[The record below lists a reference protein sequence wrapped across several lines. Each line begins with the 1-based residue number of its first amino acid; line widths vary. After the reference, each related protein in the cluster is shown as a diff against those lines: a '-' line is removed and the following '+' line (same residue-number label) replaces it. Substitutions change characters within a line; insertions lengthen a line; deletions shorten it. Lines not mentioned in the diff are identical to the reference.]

1 MLADLASRASDL
13 ATPSRS
19 RCGAIRPACCASRA
33 GDGADA
39 ARRHRNRCRETHL
52 TAFLR
57 ALAIAALVGTAPLT
71 AFGATARSGIDPVV
85 RLGSGFTSE
94 TVRVNRTT
102 LHYVR
107 GGRGPA
113 VILPHGFPQDWSA
126 WHRVMPRLARTFTVI
141 APDMRGVGRSSG
153 AGHDI
158 ANLAQDI
165 RDLIVALKLER
176 AYLVGH
182 DNGGM
187 VAYAVARL
195 YPDVMRGLMVVNS
208 PIPGIAP
215 WDRIKADAKLWHF
228 GFHQTPGLPEKLI
241 AGRAFIYLRDFFD
254 RLALNRRAVTDRDV
268 AHYVRA
274 YGRPEQLRAGL
285 AFYREAYPSAERR
298 NAADRD
304 APALPI
310 TLVGGDHA
318 MGMLNPAV
326 AAALPEHG
334 WNTINVELIRDS
346 GHWIADE
353 QPDAVA
359 ELIERYA
366 GR

>member
-1 MLADLASRASDL
+1 MTRA
-13 ATPSRS
+13 
-19 RCGAIRPACCASRA
+19 
-33 GDGADA
+33 
-39 ARRHRNRCRETHL
+39 
-52 TAFLR
+52 AFLR
-57 ALAIAALVGTAPLT
+57 ALAAATLVAIGAAPLPASGDAARKRIDPALVG
-71 AFGATARSGIDPVV
+71 
-85 RLGSGFTSE
+85 LGSGFTSE
-94 TVRVNRTT
+94 TVGVNGTT
-102 LHYVR
+102 LHFVR

-113 VILPHGFPQDWSA
+113 VILLHGFPQDWYA
-126 WHRVMPRLARTFTVI
+126 WHRIMPRLARTFTVI

-165 RDLIVALKLER
+165 RALIAALKLER
-176 AYLVGH
+176 AFLVGH

-187 VAYAVARL
+187 IAYAAARL
-195 YPDVMRGLMVVNS
+195 HPDVVRGVMIMDS

-215 WDRIKADAKLWHF
+215 WDQIKADPKLWHF

-241 AGRAFIYLRDFFD
+241 AGRTFIYLRDFID
-254 RLALNRRAVTDRDV
+254 RLALNRGAVTDRDV
-268 AHYVRA
+268 ARYVRA

-304 APALPI
+304 ASALPI
-310 TLVGGDHA
+310 TLVGGDHG
-318 MGMLNPAV
+318 MGVVNPAV
-326 AAALPEHG
+326 AAALPAHG
-334 WNTINVELIRDS
+334 WKDINVELIANS

-366 GR
+366 AR

>member
-1 MLADLASRASDL
+1 M
-13 ATPSRS
+13 
-19 RCGAIRPACCASRA
+19 
-33 GDGADA
+33 
-39 ARRHRNRCRETHL
+39 

-57 ALAIAALVGTAPLT
+57 ALAVAALVGTAPLT
-71 AFGATARSGIDPVV
+71 ASGAAARSESDPALAGL
-85 RLGSGFTSE
+85 RSGFASQ
-94 TVRVNRTT
+94 TVKVNGTT
-102 LHYVR
+102 LHFVR

-113 VILPHGFPQDWSA
+113 VILLHGFPQDWYA

-158 ANLAQDI
+158 ATLAQDI

-187 VAYAVARL
+187 IAYAVARL
-195 YPDVMRGLMVVNS
+195 YPDVIRGLMVMDS

-215 WDRIKADAKLWHF
+215 WDQIKGDSKLWHF
-228 GFHQTPGLPEKLI
+228 GFHQTPGLPEKMI

-274 YGRPEQLRAGL
+274 YGRPAQLRAGL

-304 APALPI
+304 ATALPI

-334 WNTINVELIRDS
+334 WKTINVELIRDS

-353 QPDAVA
+353 QLEAVA
-359 ELIERYA
+359 QLIERYA